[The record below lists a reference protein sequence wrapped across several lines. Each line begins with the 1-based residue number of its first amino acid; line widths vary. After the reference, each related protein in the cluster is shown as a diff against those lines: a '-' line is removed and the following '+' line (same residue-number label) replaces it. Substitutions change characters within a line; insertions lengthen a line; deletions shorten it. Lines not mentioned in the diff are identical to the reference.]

1 MGLLAKPSSMQLLI
15 VLSSLLVCAV
25 HIRYINKRSLL
36 GGDHHHHHHHDHE
49 EPSDVYLPP
58 PTEAPEP
65 AEPIETTTLEVVA
78 PADSYL
84 VGDTDADAV
93 ETTTLEVEA
102 PADSYLVGDTVAD
115 TVELKAGDD
124 AVNTEAPIV
133 ETEASAKESEVTVVE
148 TEATVDATEAPVI
161 APKDSY
167 IVEQVAPAETTI
179 TDAPKDSHIADT
191 ATESTQNTE
200 AETEP
205 PIVAP
210 SDTYLVGSKI
220 ESTDTD
226 APIVTD
232 APTITDTPI
241 VTDAPIDTDAPVQP
255 KDSYIIDTEPPVD
268 EPSDTY
274 LAAEEEEEKEESNAG
289 NTGTS
294 TISAADEY
302 EPTSSEG
309 APDDSS
315 SVDETVAPGEEN
327 PLSPLHDNSVDE
339 PVVTEDKHASGYWI
353 DVSGDQDIL
362 VKYHG

>member
-25 HIRYINKRSLL
+25 HSRYINKRSLL

-65 AEPIETTTLEVVA
+65 AEPVETTTLEVV
-78 PADSYL
+78 
-84 VGDTDADAV
+84 
-93 ETTTLEVEA
+93 A

-133 ETEASAKESEVTVVE
+133 ETEASA
-148 TEATVDATEAPVI
+148 DATEAPVI

-205 PIVAP
+205 PVVAP

-241 VTDAPIDTDAPVQP
+241 VTDAPIVTEAPIDTDAPVQP
-255 KDSYIIDTEPPVD
+255 KDSYIVDTETPVD
-268 EPSDTY
+268 APSDTY
-274 LAAEEEEEKEESNAG
+274 LAAEEEEEEKEESNAG
-289 NTGTS
+289 NTETS
-294 TISAADEY
+294 TI
-302 EPTSSEG
+302 
-309 APDDSS
+309 
-315 SVDETVAPGEEN
+315 
-327 PLSPLHDNSVDE
+327 
-339 PVVTEDKHASGYWI
+339 
-353 DVSGDQDIL
+353 
-362 VKYHG
+362 